1 MNKHLLA
8 AAAFSLI
15 LAVGI
20 PYGLTK
26 ESAAK
31 PPEVTE
37 IVNRTNR
44 AAYYQGKDGRAR
56 VSMVITDSQGR
67 ERNRKFTILRRD
79 DPDPTNPDNDS
90 YTGDQK
96 SYVYFQRPADV
107 NKMVFLVW
115 KNAEQGKDD
124 DRWLYLPALDLVK
137 RIAGSEKRT
146 SFVGSDFFYEDVSGR
161 NINDDIHELEKTT
174 DNYYVLKNTPKDP
187 DSVEFKDYTIW
198 VHKDTYL
205 PIKIE
210 YFDKN
215 GEKYREYSAL
225 GVETIQGFPTVTKAS
240 MKNLKTGSETV
251 MSYED
256 VKYDLGLPDDIFTE
270 RYLRKPPRQYL
281 R

>member
-1 MNKHLLA
+1 MKKYLFTA
-8 AAAFSLI
+8 IGFSLI
-15 LAVGI
+15 LAIFMPLGI
-20 PYGLTK
+20 TGETPLD
-26 ESAAK
+26 
-31 PPEVTE
+31 VNE

-79 DPDPTNPDNDS
+79 DPDPADPENDS

-107 NKMVFLVW
+107 NKMVFMVW
-115 KNAEQGKDD
+115 KHSDQGTDD

-137 RIAGSEKRT
+137 RIAGTEKRT
-146 SFVGSDFFYEDVSGR
+146 SFVGSDFFYEDVTGR
-161 NINDDIHELEKTT
+161 NINDDTHELIKTT
-174 DNYYVLKNTPKDP
+174 DNYYVLKNTPRDP
-187 DSVEFKDYTIW
+187 GSVEFKNYTIW
-198 VHKDTYL
+198 VHKDTFL

-215 GEKYREYSAL
+215 GEKYREYTAL

-240 MKNLKTGSETV
+240 MKNLKTGSETI
-251 MSYED
+251 MTYSD
-256 VKYDLGLPDDIFTE
+256 VKYDLDLPDDIFTE
-270 RYLRKPPRQYL
+270 RYLRKPPRKFL